1 MAALGVRRMQE
12 LIGQTRL
19 LTPLPGETAKQR
31 KLDLT
36 PLLSTEGLAVG
47 GPQFCVEPSNA
58 PFDKGELAERMVA
71 DMLPA
76 IAAKS
81 GGTWHYGVK
90 NFNRSIGA
98 RLSGEI
104 ARRWGNYG
112 MEEAPVVVRLTG
124 SVGQSF
130 GVWNAG
136 GLHLYLEGD
145 ANDYVGKGMAAG
157 KIVLRHP
164 RNARYV

>member
-12 LIGQTRL
+12 LIGQTQL
-19 LTPLPGETAKQR
+19 LTPLPGETSKQR

-36 PLLSTEGLAVG
+36 PLLSTEGLAAE

-58 PFDKGELAERMVA
+58 PFDKGELAERMVS

-76 IAAKS
+76 ITARR
-81 GGTWHYGVK
+81 GGSWHYEVK
-90 NFNRSIGA
+90 NFHRSIGA

-112 MEEAPVVVRLTG
+112 MEESPIVVQLKG
-124 SVGQSF
+124 S
-130 GVWNAG
+130 
-136 GLHLYLEGD
+136 
-145 ANDYVGKGMAAG
+145 
-157 KIVLRHP
+157 
-164 RNARYV
+164 